1 MWTFF
6 LFYDMLTDMKNIIS
20 IILIT
25 SSICAALAGC
35 GTDTGNGMVHSKAL
49 QQGSVS
55 IIEEVTALPDA
66 EIIIPAGLVGDE
78 ITDDS
83 KAQAEDDSENV
94 TFSLTGEE
102 RTQIVNEIS
111 KEVED
116 SIASI
121 LSDKETYP
129 NIISI
134 TPNADCTESTISL
147 NDGQMN
153 TYESMLVLSF
163 FTAGNKHQI
172 YCGTPADE
180 AKTIVKYVNSATG
193 EIVSESDST
202 LMNTQ

>member
-6 LFYDMLTDMKNIIS
+6 LFHDMLTDMKNMIYYT
-20 IILIT
+20 LIT
-25 SSICAALAGC
+25 GSICAVLTGC
-35 GTDTGNGMVHSKAL
+35 GADSGNNSKAL

-55 IIEEVTALPDA
+55 MIEEVTTLPDA

-83 KAQAEDDSENV
+83 KAQMEDDSENI
-94 TFSLTGEE
+94 TFALTGEE
-102 RTQIVNEIS
+102 RTQIANQIS
-111 KEVED
+111 KEIED
-116 SIASI
+116 SITSI
-121 LSDKETYP
+121 LSDKESYP
-129 NIISI
+129 NIVSI
-134 TPNADCTESTISL
+134 TPNADCTEFTVSL
-147 NDGQMN
+147 LEGQMN

-163 FTAGNKHQI
+163 FTVGNKHQI

-180 AKTIVKYVNSATG
+180 AKTIVKYINSVTG